1 MNPILEDMY
10 STVLPSA
17 PYLIAAYAIV
27 WLVLLVYVI
36 VVIRGLRK
44 TEAQMAVLEEAIAR
58 QSAEKADLA

>member
-1 MNPILEDMY
+1 MNPILVDMY

-44 TEAQMAVLEEAIAR
+44 TEAQMAVLEETVAR
-58 QSAEKADLA
+58 QSAENVDLT